1 MTITAGSRLGPYEIL
16 APLGA
21 GGMGEVYRARD
32 ARLGREVAVKVLPA
46 EVAGDASRLKRF
58 EKEAR
63 SASALN
69 HPNIVTIY
77 EIGSSDAIS
86 WIAMERVDGKTLR
99 ELLFGGAL
107 PIKKL
112 LPIAAQIADGLA
124 RAHEAGIVHRDLKPE
139 NVMVTKE
146 GLVKI
151 LDFGLA
157 KQTAIGS
164 GSDEGSH
171 MPTETGTS
179 PGVVLGTVGYMSPEQ
194 AAGQPVDF
202 RSDQFSFGS
211 ILYEM
216 TTGKRAFQ
224 RKTGVDTLAAILNED
239 PPPIATFNPDVPTPL
254 RWIAERCLAKD
265 PEGRYASTKDL
276 ARELATV
283 RDRLSEAG
291 GSDASIARP
300 RRRSVLLPL
309 AVLASLAAGA
319 ILTLLTV
326 RPLRREA
333 QPDFR
338 QLTFGSGTIQTPRFA
353 PDGQTVVFGYQRQGG
368 KQEILTAR
376 AGGTESRSLGLPP
389 GNVLSVSRSGEIAVL
404 LGDRFERGTLARVPL
419 AGGAPREILENVSG
433 ADWSPDGTGFVVI
446 HSVGDVKRVEYPIG
460 HVLYETH
467 QGLRNVRF
475 SPRGDLIAI
484 YDSRPIDASG
494 PLLLLDPKG
503 SNKPRPF
510 GTASGLFAWS
520 PTGEEL
526 WFSEDDRGVTTVSA
540 LSLSG
545 RKRRVVSLPGQFF
558 LHDVSREGTLLMERN
573 AWDPAM
579 FGLLPGDAD
588 ERDLTWLDGP
598 VPADISA
605 DGRFVLFTETGAGGG
620 PARSVY
626 LWKAQDGNAV
636 RLGDGTALALSP
648 DGRWALATGDSPT
661 RLRLLPTGAGEPRFL
676 DLSDV
681 RTGGSGNAG
690 FPTSG
695 TFFPDSKRVLVTG
708 FEGTGGKRLFVV
720 DLDGGKPRPIGP
732 EGAFFTDGAHGVS
745 PDGRSIAA
753 FGPDH
758 ITRLFPA
765 DGGPEAR
772 GTPIPGAAEGEEA
785 IQWCADGRCV
795 FVGGNGPSGDGIY
808 RLDIQ
813 TGRRV
818 LWKSEKSFKN
828 AGPNFNYSLP
838 TPDGRW
844 YVYGFYRIRSNLFL
858 VDGVK

>member
-21 GGMGEVYRARD
+21 GGMGEVYRAKD

-139 NVMVTKE
+139 NVMVTKD

-157 KQTAIGS
+157 KQTAVGS

-179 PGVVLGTVGYMSPEQ
+179 PGMVLGTVGYMSPEQ

-224 RKTGVDTLAAILNED
+224 RKTGVDTLAAILNDD
-239 PPPIATFNPDVPTPL
+239 PPPIASLNRDVPTPL

-265 PEGRYASTKDL
+265 PDGRYASTEDL

-291 GSDASIARP
+291 GSDVSMARP
-300 RRRSVLLPL
+300 RRRSVLVPL

-319 ILTLLTV
+319 ILTLLAV
-326 RPLRREA
+326 RPLRRES
-333 QPDFR
+333 PPGFR

-368 KQEILTAR
+368 KMEILTAR

-389 GNVLSVSRSGEIAVL
+389 GNVLSVSPSGEIAVL

-419 AGGAPREILENVSG
+419 AGGAPREILENVWG

-446 HSVGDVKRVEYPIG
+446 HSVEDMRRVEYPIG

-467 QGLRNVRF
+467 QGLKNVRF
-475 SPRGDLIAI
+475 SPKGDLIAI
-484 YDSRPIDASG
+484 NDAGSVDGSG
-494 PLLLLDPKG
+494 SLLLLDPKG
-503 SNKPRPF
+503 SNLPRPF
-510 GTASGLFAWS
+510 GTTSGLFAWS
-520 PTGEEL
+520 PTGEEI
-526 WFSEDDRGVTTVSA
+526 WYSEDERGVTTVSA

-558 LHDVSREGTLLMERN
+558 LHDVSRGGTLLMERN
-573 AWDPAM
+573 AYDPAM
-579 FGLLPGDAD
+579 FGLLAGDAD

-605 DGRFVLFTETGAGGG
+605 DGRFVLFTEGAAGGG

-661 RLRLLPTGAGEPRFL
+661 KLRLLPTGAGEPRSL

-681 RTGGSGNAG
+681 RTGGSGSAH
-690 FPTSG
+690 FPRSG

-708 FEGTGGKRLFVV
+708 FEGKGGKRLFVV

-753 FGPDH
+753 FGPDR

-765 DGGPEAR
+765 DGGREAR
-772 GTPIPGAAEGEEA
+772 GTPIPGAAKGEEA

-795 FVGGNGPSGDGIY
+795 FVGGGGPSGDGIY

-818 LWKSEKSFKN
+818 LWKSQKSFKN
-828 AGPNFNYSLP
+828 AGPNFGYCLP

-844 YVYGFYRIRSNLFL
+844 YVYGFFRLRSNLFL